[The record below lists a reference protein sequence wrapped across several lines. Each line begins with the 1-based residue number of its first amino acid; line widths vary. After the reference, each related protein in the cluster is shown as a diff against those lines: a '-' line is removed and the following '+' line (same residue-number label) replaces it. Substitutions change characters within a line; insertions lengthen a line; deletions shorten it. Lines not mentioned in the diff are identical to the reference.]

1 MSRWSEISDQT
12 ISRPQGEGGR
22 GGAKQ
27 KEEGGGGS
35 KGKGGAKERPKV
47 KAKAKVNSRK
57 PTIKAKPEKEVSPGG
72 LSEGSRARLGKLAAK
87 KRGQAKDRNDFWKRV
102 G

>member
-1 MSRWSEISDQT
+1 MTVKTSARIVLSERVSMSAARAVVVDP
-12 ISRPQGEGGR
+12 RAR
-22 GGAKQ
+22 K
-27 KEEGGGGS
+27 S
-35 KGKGGAKERPKV
+35 KIQVTRFLSFEV
-47 KAKAKVNSRK
+47 
-57 PTIKAKPEKEVSPGG
+57 AKPEKEVSPGG